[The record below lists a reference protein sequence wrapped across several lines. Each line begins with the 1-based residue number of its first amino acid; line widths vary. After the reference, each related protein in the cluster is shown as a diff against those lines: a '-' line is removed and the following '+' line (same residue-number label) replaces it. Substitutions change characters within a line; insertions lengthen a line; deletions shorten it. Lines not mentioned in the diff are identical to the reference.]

1 MDLVLSELMMLLL
14 FIILPITVVITI
26 IILIR
31 NWMVNQT
38 KLKEEQNSLL
48 KQIIDQKNKF

>member
-38 KLKEEQNSLL
+38 KLKEEQNSLFE
-48 KQIIDQKNKF
+48 QIIDQKNKF